1 MIEYKLLTRADFE
14 QHIEPILQLFR
25 LRFTAPVKREDFIW
39 RYLQSPFED
48 VNAVIAAD
56 GEKVVGFIG
65 TMPNVIVASGVEVKS
80 AMITNSMTH
89 PEYTGKGIFSKLL
102 TLLETKMLE
111 KGYQFLYTFPNY
123 QSNHILIDRHGWK
136 DIYEIPRLELSS
148 TSLVTTVDIET
159 VVSDSAFA
167 LKGKD
172 TYLSFADKYMQ
183 HSTDYRRWRMC
194 DNTAAEYDNYVII
207 SDGCIADA
215 YITVR
220 KYNDEYN
227 IVDFAFDS
235 IEQAKTLLSKVVQEF
250 QATNRRILTAW
261 CATNT
266 KLHTLYE
273 RMGFMN
279 RYPIM
284 YFAGKCLTTET
295 QNLLNWSGW
304 CVQPIDDNIY

>member
-1 MIEYKLLTRADFE
+1 MIEYKLLTRGDFE
-14 QHIEPILQLFR
+14 QYIEPVILLFR

-39 RYLQSPFED
+39 RYLKSPFED
-48 VNAVIAAD
+48 VNAVIAVD
-56 GEKVVGFIG
+56 GETVVGFIG
-65 TMPNVIVASGVEVKS
+65 TMPNVVIANGVEVKS
-80 AMITNSMTH
+80 AMITNIMTH
-89 PEYTGKGIFSKLL
+89 PEYTGQGIFTKLL
-102 TLLETKMLE
+102 NLLEMKMTE

-123 QSNHILIDRHGWK
+123 QSNHILVDRHGWT
-136 DIYEIPRLELSS
+136 DIYEIPRLELSL
-148 TSLVTTVDIET
+148 TSSVTAVNIENI
-159 VVSDSAFA
+159 VSDYAFIM
-167 LKGKD
+167 KVKD
-172 TYLSFADKYMQ
+172 TYSSFANKYMQ
-183 HSTDYRRWRMC
+183 HSTDYRKWRMC
-194 DNTAAEYDNYVII
+194 DNSAAEYDNYVIT
-207 SDGCIADA
+207 SDGCVSDA

-235 IEQAKTLLSKVVQEF
+235 IDQAKTLLLKVIREF
-250 QATNRRILTAW
+250 ETMNRRILTAW

-284 YFAGKCLTTET
+284 YFAGKCLIAET
-295 QNLLNWSGW
+295 LDLLNWSGW